1 MAPPASTSTHTEIAR
16 TLLKHVPDQERPRL
30 IRDAVQSLG
39 QGNSADVSFTA
50 ALLLE
55 HPDLGLQQELVHR
68 LTDIIEA
75 GSADLVLPVLTRDA
89 GLGEAL
95 LDNVISSLERRVLQ
109 MKDHWK
115 GNLVVNVDADLNTS
129 QKSPF
134 VNAKEQPQ
142 MNFDALKN
150 TFSFLRQVLASGYS
164 DGSLQQL
171 FDATVTCMGVSD
183 EGTCMAARGTFS
195 ALLSQMGD
203 MQTDQLD
210 LLWKFTKQLNC
221 SASLFHHGLGY
232 SLWLLWSTKLLV
244 PGHILAD
251 AEYWQ
256 MLQTGLRKGDGERRK
271 QCLGIFRRSVALAV
285 KDPSTRPLAKIYPTK
300 SDNIDKYL
308 GLCADIITDT
318 NTVLAQYERFCV
330 IFETVLLGRYLNQ
343 ILACKVDLDELS
355 SSSSAVKTEWL
366 YTLFASALTPQV
378 QESIRKF
385 LGNWMIDSH
394 FQPETT
400 EEFANF
406 FRDVVLPWGAQGS
419 LFTSSIKRRD
429 DEKLVCSHGERL
441 VGYISRVLQRAGP
454 HASGLVDALLNIL
467 AGRRSGSF
475 PYASVYVLEGLA
487 QAFAASKEL
496 VLMPHQ
502 LEQVASLSVALALP
516 EVARDFI
523 HVRSIK
529 LCAESAARSKDSPG
543 ASSIVEAIQRWK
555 RLQAELETPGEHACL
570 GQLEPI
576 AAWQS
581 DRSVRD
587 VKEMETLEKCQTLA
601 AQLYNDAQHSPADVE
616 ALVED
621 IWSDVEY
628 LEYPKKLLI
637 KLPALFLHPRLVQV
651 AQESSGLAELVAS
664 TTEKLRDLSQTRVYL
679 LAPLMCSLRHM
690 ALVSPTAMDILPMQ
704 DIIAQYAER
713 VPEPTVDLQLEV
725 VSADLVKSID
735 PLLSEFGYEH
745 YFGAPMSV
753 GVAALLD
760 LVGRLGV
767 MDAALVRSIYD
778 RLVQRWAKQK
788 TPLPTVS
795 AWKTTLQLQVMVLCC
810 EQLVQRLTDHELLT
824 MLKDLHYI
832 LSIEPLPRFRYLQ
845 SWMVARIYLKRKDLR
860 QRIISELSSKDH
872 HSNPKYLA
880 SLMKIGVMIA
890 KLEDSDRDF
899 AMELAARFVPLA
911 ASSKVVIRH
920 EGQWQVPILMDLA
933 RARGWNEVFG
943 STALASL
950 DGYIRSLERFDQP
963 PLERQLDRFDPIH
976 DNTMTNLV
984 EGTWTQLD
992 VFDTVLCRKEDFQ
1005 ALDKADQD
1013 VDASRSQHHS
1023 CIALGELPVLQLTL
1037 QPKGPDAPEEAKQEL
1052 VPGTASDS
1060 RALQTKGTAYL
1071 ASGVDE
1077 SDSAEVRRNDLIVIA
1092 SLVDNPYNLGGLSRV
1107 SEIFA
1112 ASEMHLQNHHVT
1124 GNRDFTNVS
1133 VSSHLH
1139 FPIMQLSAPNVPEYL
1154 ASKKDEGWRVV
1165 GIEQTDR
1172 SVLLGSPECKLP
1184 EKVILVIGS
1193 EKEGIPALILSECD
1207 MLVEIPQQGITRSLN
1222 VQTAAAIVL
1231 YEYTRQHRQ
1240 QN

>member
-1 MAPPASTSTHTEIAR
+1 MASASTSTHTEIAR
-16 TLLKHVPDQERPRL
+16 TLLKHVPDQERPGL
-30 IRDAVQSLG
+30 IHDAVKSLG

-55 HPDLGLQQELVHR
+55 HPDHRLQQELVHR

-75 GSADLVLPVLTRDA
+75 GSAELVLPVVARDA
-89 GLGEAL
+89 DLSEVLLG
-95 LDNVISSLERRVLQ
+95 NVISSLERRVLQ
-109 MKDHWK
+109 MKADWK
-115 GNLVVNVDADLNTS
+115 GNLVVNVDADLNTNH
-129 QKSPF
+129 KSPF
-134 VNAKEQPQ
+134 VNVKEQPRVD
-142 MNFDALKN
+142 FDALKN
-150 TFSFLRQVLASGYS
+150 TFSFLRQLLASGNS
-164 DGSLQQL
+164 NGPLQQV
-171 FDATVTCMGVSD
+171 FDATVTY
-183 EGTCMAARGTFS
+183 T
-195 ALLSQMGD
+195 
-203 MQTDQLD
+203 
-210 LLWKFTKQLNC
+210 
-221 SASLFHHGLGY
+221 
-232 SLWLLWSTKLLV
+232 
-244 PGHILAD
+244 
-251 AEYWQ
+251 
-256 MLQTGLRKGDGERRK
+256 
-271 QCLGIFRRSVALAV
+271 
-285 KDPSTRPLAKIYPTK
+285 
-300 SDNIDKYL
+300 NI
-308 GLCADIITDT
+308 
-318 NTVLAQYERFCV
+318 VLAQYERFCV

-366 YTLFASALTPQV
+366 YTLFASALIPQV

-400 EEFANF
+400 VEFANF

-429 DEKLVCSHGERL
+429 DGKLVCSHGERL
-441 VGYISRVLQRAGP
+441 ANYISRVLQRAGS
-454 HASGLVDALLNIL
+454 HASGLIDALLNIL
-467 AGRRSGSF
+467 SGRRSGSF
-475 PYASVYVLEGLA
+475 PYASVYVLEGMA
-487 QAFAASKEL
+487 QAFVASNEL

-502 LEQVASLSVALALP
+502 LEQIAGLSAALALP

-523 HVRSIK
+523 HTRSIK
-529 LCAESAARSKDSPG
+529 LCADAAARSKGIPHHP
-543 ASSIVEAIQRWK
+543 SIVEATQRWN
-555 RLQAELETPGEHACL
+555 RLQAELNTHGDRASL
-570 GQLEPI
+570 GQLNPI

-581 DRSVRD
+581 ERSVRD
-587 VKEMETLEKCQTLA
+587 VKEIETLEKCQTLA
-601 AQLYNDAQHSPADVE
+601 AQLCNEAQRSPADIE

-637 KLPALFLHPRLVQV
+637 KLPALFLHPQLVQV
-651 AQESSGLAELVAS
+651 AQGSSGLAELVAS

-679 LAPLMCSLRHM
+679 LAPLMCALRHM
-690 ALVSPTAMDILPMQ
+690 ALVNPTKMDLLPMQ

-725 VSADLVKSID
+725 VAADLVESID
-735 PLLSEFGYEH
+735 PSLSEFGYQH

-753 GVAALLD
+753 GIAALLD
-760 LVGRLGV
+760 LVSRLGN

-778 RLVQRWAKQK
+778 RLIQRWAKQK

-810 EQLVQRLTDHELLT
+810 EQLVQRLTDQELLV

-890 KLEDSDRDF
+890 KLDDSSKDF
-899 AMELAARFVPLA
+899 AIELAARFVPLA

-933 RARGWNEVFG
+933 RARGWDEVYG

-950 DGYIRSLERFDQP
+950 DEYIRSLERFDQP
-963 PLERQLDRFDPIH
+963 PLERQLDRFDPVQ

-984 EGTWTQLD
+984 EGTWTKLD

-1005 ALDKADQD
+1005 ALDKTGQD

-1023 CIALGELPVLQLTL
+1023 CIALGELPVQQLTL
-1037 QPKGPDAPEEAKQEL
+1037 QSKEPDVPEEAKQEL

-1071 ASGVDE
+1071 ASGVDD
-1077 SDSAEVRRNDLIVIA
+1077 SDSAEIRRNDLIVVA

-1124 GNRDFTNVS
+1124 GNKDFTNVS

-1172 SVLLGSPECKLP
+1172 SVLLGSSECNLP

-1193 EKEGIPALILSECD
+1193 EKEGIPALVLSECD
-1207 MLVEIPQQGITRSLN
+1207 MLMEIPQQGITRSLN

-1231 YEYTRQHRQ
+1231 YEYTRQHRRQ
-1240 QN
+1240 K

>member
-1 MAPPASTSTHTEIAR
+1 MASASTSTHTEIAR
-16 TLLKHVPDQERPRL
+16 TLLKHVPDQERPGL
-30 IRDAVQSLG
+30 IRDAVKSLG

-55 HPDLGLQQELVHR
+55 HPDHGLQQELVHR

-75 GSADLVLPVLTRDA
+75 GSAELVLPVVARDA
-89 GLGEAL
+89 DLSEAL
-95 LDNVISSLERRVLQ
+95 LGNVISSLERRVLQ
-109 MKDHWK
+109 MKANWK
-115 GNLVVNVDADLNTS
+115 GNLVVNVDADLNTNP
-129 QKSPF
+129 KGPLI
-134 VNAKEQPQ
+134 NGKEQLLVD
-142 MNFDALKN
+142 FDALKN
-150 TFSFLRQVLASGYS
+150 TFSFLRQLLASGYS
-164 DGSLQQL
+164 SGPLQQV
-171 FDATVTCMGVSD
+171 FDATVSCMGASD

-195 ALLSQMGD
+195 ALLSQMGEL
-203 MQTDQLD
+203 QSDQLD
-210 LLWKFTKQLNC
+210 LLWRFTKQLIC
-221 SASLFHHGLGY
+221 STSPFHHGLGY

-256 MLQTGLRKGDGERRK
+256 MLQTGLRRGDGERRK

-285 KDPSTRPLAKIYPTK
+285 KYPSTRPLVCSAEQLSLDT
-300 SDNIDKYL
+300 
-308 GLCADIITDT
+308 DI
-318 NTVLAQYERFCV
+318 VLAQYERFCV

-400 EEFANF
+400 EDFANF

-441 VGYISRVLQRAGP
+441 AGYISRVLQRAES
-454 HASGLVDALLNIL
+454 HASGLIDALLNIL

-487 QAFAASKEL
+487 QAFATSKGL

-502 LEQVASLSVALALP
+502 LEQVANLSAALALP

-523 HVRSIK
+523 HTRSIK
-529 LCAESAARSKDSPG
+529 LCADSIARSKGTPHHP
-543 ASSIVEAIQRWK
+543 SIVEAIQRWN
-555 RLQAELETPGEHACL
+555 RLQAELKIPGEHASL
-570 GQLEPI
+570 GQLDPI

-587 VKEMETLEKCQTLA
+587 VKEMETLEKCQALSA
-601 AQLYNDAQHSPADVE
+601 KLCDQAQRSPADIE

-637 KLPALFLHPRLVQV
+637 KLPALFLHPQLVQV
-651 AQESSGLAELVAS
+651 AHESSGLAELVAT

-679 LAPLMCSLRHM
+679 LAPLMCALRHM
-690 ALVSPTAMDILPMQ
+690 ALISPTAMDLLPMQ

-725 VSADLVKSID
+725 VAADLVKSID
-735 PLLSEFGYEH
+735 PSLSEFGYQH

-753 GVAALLD
+753 GIAALLD
-760 LVGRLGV
+760 LVSRLGN

-778 RLVQRWAKQK
+778 RLVQRWVKQK

-810 EQLVQRLTDHELLT
+810 EQLVQRMTDQELLV

-860 QRIISELSSKDH
+860 QRIISQLSSRDH

-890 KLEDSDRDF
+890 KLEDSGKDF

-933 RARGWNEVFG
+933 RAKGWNEVYG

-963 PLERQLDRFDPIH
+963 PLERQLDRFDPVQ

-984 EGTWTQLD
+984 EGTWTRLD

-1013 VDASRSQHHS
+1013 VDASRSQHIS
-1023 CIALGELPVLQLTL
+1023 CIALGELPVQKLTL
-1037 QPKGPDAPEEAKQEL
+1037 QPKELDASEEAKQEL

-1071 ASGVDE
+1071 ASGVDD
-1077 SDSAEVRRNDLIVIA
+1077 SDSAEIRRNDLIVVA

-1124 GNRDFTNVS
+1124 GNKDFTNVS

-1172 SVLLGSPECKLP
+1172 SVLLGSSECKLP

-1193 EKEGIPALILSECD
+1193 EKEGIPALVLSECD

-1231 YEYTRQHRQ
+1231 YEYTRQHRRQ
-1240 QN
+1240 R

>member
-1 MAPPASTSTHTEIAR
+1 MASASTSTHTEIAR
-16 TLLKHVPDQERPRL
+16 TLLKHVPDQERPGL
-30 IRDAVQSLG
+30 IHDAVKSLG

-55 HPDLGLQQELVHR
+55 HPDHRLQQELVHR

-75 GSADLVLPVLTRDA
+75 GSAELVLPVVARDA
-89 GLGEAL
+89 DLSEAL
-95 LDNVISSLERRVLQ
+95 LGNVISSLERRVLQ
-109 MKDHWK
+109 MKANRK
-115 GNLVVNVDADLNTS
+115 GNLVVNVDADLNTNH
-129 QKSPF
+129 KSPF
-134 VNAKEQPQ
+134 VNVKEQPRVD
-142 MNFDALKN
+142 FDALKN
-150 TFSFLRQVLASGYS
+150 TFSFLRQLLASGNS
-164 DGSLQQL
+164 NGPLQQV
-171 FDATVTCMGVSD
+171 FDATVTCMGASD

-195 ALLSQMGD
+195 ALLSQMGE

-210 LLWKFTKQLNC
+210 LLWKFTKQLIC
-221 SASLFHHGLGY
+221 STSPFHPGLGY
-232 SLWLLWSTKLLV
+232 SLWLLWSTKLLI

-285 KDPSTRPLAKIYPTK
+285 KDPSTRPLVCSAEQL
-300 SDNIDKYL
+300 SL
-308 GLCADIITDT
+308 DT
-318 NTVLAQYERFCV
+318 NIVLAQYERFCV

-366 YTLFASALTPQV
+366 YTLFASALIPQV

-385 LGNWMIDSH
+385 LGNWMIDTH

-441 VGYISRVLQRAGP
+441 ADYISRVLQRAGL
-454 HASGLVDALLNIL
+454 HASGLIDALLNIL

-475 PYASVYVLEGLA
+475 PYASVYVLEGMA
-487 QAFAASKEL
+487 QAFLASNEL

-502 LEQVASLSVALALP
+502 LEQIAGLSAALALP

-523 HVRSIK
+523 HTRSIK
-529 LCAESAARSKDSPG
+529 LCADSAARSNGTPHHP
-543 ASSIVEAIQRWK
+543 SIVDAIQRWT
-555 RLQAELETPGEHACL
+555 RLQEELKTHRDRASL
-570 GQLEPI
+570 GQLDPI

-581 DRSVRD
+581 ERSVRD
-587 VKEMETLEKCQTLA
+587 VKEMETSEKCHTLA
-601 AQLYNDAQHSPADVE
+601 AQLCNEAPRSPADIE

-637 KLPALFLHPRLVQV
+637 NLPALFLHPQLVQV
-651 AQESSGLAELVAS
+651 AQGTSGLAELVAS

-679 LAPLMCSLRHM
+679 LAPLMGALRHM
-690 ALVSPTAMDILPMQ
+690 ALVSPTSMDLLPMQ
-704 DIIAQYAER
+704 DIIAQCAER

-725 VSADLVKSID
+725 VAADLVKSID
-735 PLLSEFGYEH
+735 PSLSEFGYQH

-753 GVAALLD
+753 GIAALLD
-760 LVGRLGV
+760 LVSRLGN

-778 RLVQRWAKQK
+778 RLIQRWAKQK

-810 EQLVQRLTDHELLT
+810 EQLVQRLTDQELLV

-880 SLMKIGVMIA
+880 SLMKIGVKIA
-890 KLEDSDRDF
+890 KLDDSGKDF

-933 RARGWNEVFG
+933 RARGWDEVYG

-963 PLERQLDRFDPIH
+963 PLERQLDRFDPVQ

-984 EGTWTQLD
+984 EGTWTKLD

-1005 ALDKADQD
+1005 ALDKTGQD

-1023 CIALGELPVLQLTL
+1023 CIALGELPVQQLTL
-1037 QPKGPDAPEEAKQEL
+1037 QSKEPDVPEEAKQEL

-1071 ASGVDE
+1071 ASGVDD
-1077 SDSAEVRRNDLIVIA
+1077 SDSAEIRRNDLIVVA

-1124 GNRDFTNVS
+1124 GNKDFTNVS

-1172 SVLLGSPECKLP
+1172 SVLLGSSECKLP

-1193 EKEGIPALILSECD
+1193 EKEGIPALVLSECD

-1231 YEYTRQHRQ
+1231 YEYTRQHRRQ
-1240 QN
+1240 K

>member
-1 MAPPASTSTHTEIAR
+1 MASASTSTHTEIAR
-16 TLLKHVPDQERPRL
+16 TLLKHVPDQERPGL
-30 IRDAVQSLG
+30 IRDAVKSLG
-39 QGNSADVSFTA
+39 QGNFADVSFTA

-55 HPDLGLQQELVHR
+55 HPDHGLQQELVLR

-75 GSADLVLPVLTRDA
+75 GSAELVLPVVARDA
-89 GLGEAL
+89 DLSEAL
-95 LDNVISSLERRVLQ
+95 LGNIISSLERRVLQ
-109 MKDHWK
+109 TKANWK
-115 GNLVVNVDADLNTS
+115 GNLVVNVDADLNTNH
-129 QKSPF
+129 KSPF
-134 VNAKEQPQ
+134 INAKEQPRVD
-142 MNFDALKN
+142 FEALKN
-150 TFSFLRQVLASGYS
+150 TFSFLRQLLASGYS
-164 DGSLQQL
+164 NGPLQQV
-171 FDATVTCMGVSD
+171 FDATVTCMGTSD

-195 ALLSQMGD
+195 ALLSQMGEL
-203 MQTDQLD
+203 QTDQLN
-210 LLWKFTKQLNC
+210 LLWKFTKQLIC
-221 SASLFHHGLGY
+221 STSSFHHGLGY
-232 SLWLLWSTKLLV
+232 SIWLLWSTKLLV
-244 PGHILAD
+244 PGNILAD

-256 MLQTGLRKGDGERRK
+256 MLQTGLRKGDAERRK

-300 SDNIDKYL
+300 SGNIRKYL
-308 GLCADIITDT
+308 EQCADITVDT
-318 NTVLAQYERFCV
+318 NIVLAQYERFCV

-366 YTLFASALTPQV
+366 YTLFASALIPQV

-441 VGYISRVLQRAGP
+441 AGYISRVLQRAES
-454 HASGLVDALLNIL
+454 HASGLIDALLNIL

-475 PYASVYVLEGLA
+475 PYASVYVLEGMA
-487 QAFAASKEL
+487 QAFAVSNEL

-502 LEQVASLSVALALP
+502 LEQIAGLSAALALP

-523 HVRSIK
+523 HTRSIK
-529 LCAESAARSKDSPG
+529 LCADSAARSSGIPHHP
-543 ASSIVEAIQRWK
+543 SIVEAIQRWN
-555 RLQAELETPGEHACL
+555 RLQAELKTPGEHASL
-570 GQLEPI
+570 GQLDPI

-581 DRSVRD
+581 ERSVRD
-587 VKEMETLEKCQTLA
+587 AKEMETLEKCQTLA
-601 AQLYNDAQHSPADVE
+601 AQLCNDAQHSPADVE

-621 IWSDVEY
+621 IWSDIEY

-637 KLPALFLHPRLVQV
+637 KLPALFLHPQLVQV

-664 TTEKLRDLSQTRVYL
+664 TTEKLRYLSQTRVYL
-679 LAPLMCSLRHM
+679 LAPLMCALRHM
-690 ALVSPTAMDILPMQ
+690 ALVNPTAMDLLPMQ

-725 VSADLVKSID
+725 VAADLVKSID
-735 PLLSEFGYEH
+735 PSLSEFGYQH

-753 GVAALLD
+753 GIAALLD
-760 LVGRLGV
+760 LVSRLGN
-767 MDAALVRSIYD
+767 MDAELIRSIYD
-778 RLVQRWAKQK
+778 RLIQRWAKQK

-810 EQLVQRLTDHELLT
+810 EQLVQRLTDQELLG

-890 KLEDSDRDF
+890 KLEDSGKDF

-933 RARGWNEVFG
+933 RARGWDEVYG

-950 DGYIRSLERFDQP
+950 DEYIRSLERFDQP
-963 PLERQLDRFDPIH
+963 PLERQLDRFDPVQ

-984 EGTWTQLD
+984 EGTWTKLD
-992 VFDTVLCRKEDFQ
+992 VFDTVLCRKEDFE

-1013 VDASRSQHHS
+1013 VDASRSQHDS
-1023 CIALGELPVLQLTL
+1023 CIALGELPVQQLTL
-1037 QPKGPDAPEEAKQEL
+1037 QPKEHDVPEEAKQEL

-1071 ASGVDE
+1071 ASGVDD
-1077 SDSAEVRRNDLIVIA
+1077 SDSAEVRRNDLIVVA

-1124 GNRDFTNVS
+1124 GNKDFTNVS

-1172 SVLLGSPECKLP
+1172 SVLLGSFECKLP

-1193 EKEGIPALILSECD
+1193 EKEGIPALVLSECD

-1231 YEYTRQHRQ
+1231 YEYTRQHRRQ
-1240 QN
+1240 K

>member
-1 MAPPASTSTHTEIAR
+1 MH
-16 TLLKHVPDQERPRL
+16 
-30 IRDAVQSLG
+30 
-39 QGNSADVSFTA
+39 FTA

-55 HPDLGLQQELVHR
+55 HPDHGLQQELVQR
-68 LTDIIEA
+68 LTDMIEA
-75 GSADLVLPVLTRDA
+75 GSADLVLPVVARDSE
-89 GLGEAL
+89 LGEAL
-95 LDNVISSLERRVLQ
+95 LGNVISSLERRVLQ
-109 MKDHWK
+109 MKENWK
-115 GNLVVNVDADLNTS
+115 GNLVVNVDADLNTNH
-129 QKSPF
+129 KSPF
-134 VNAKEQPQ
+134 INAKEQPQ
-142 MNFDALKN
+142 VDFDALKN
-150 TFSFLRQVLASGYS
+150 TFSFLRQLLASGYS
-164 DGSLQQL
+164 NGPLQQI
-171 FDATVTCMGVSD
+171 FDASVTCMGASD

-195 ALLSQMGD
+195 VLLSQMGEL
-203 MQTDQLD
+203 QTDQLD
-210 LLWKFTKQLNC
+210 LLWMFTKQLIR
-221 SASLFHHGLGY
+221 STSPFHHGLGY

-300 SDNIDKYL
+300 SGDIHLYL
-308 GLCADIITDT
+308 ELCADINLDT
-318 NTVLAQYERFCV
+318 NIVLAQYERFCV

-454 HASGLVDALLNIL
+454 HASGLIDALLNIL

-502 LEQVASLSVALALP
+502 LEQVASLSAALALP

-523 HVRSIK
+523 HSRSIK
-529 LCAESAARSKDSPG
+529 LCADSAARSKNPPG
-543 ASSIVEAIQRWK
+543 ASSTVEAIQRWK
-555 RLQAELETPGEHACL
+555 RLQAELDSPGEHAFL
-570 GQLEPI
+570 GQLDPI

-581 DRSVRD
+581 EYSVRD
-587 VKEMETLEKCQTLA
+587 GKEMETLEKCQTLA
-601 AQLYNDAQHSPADVE
+601 TQLCNAVQHSPADVE

-651 AQESSGLAELVAS
+651 AQDSSGLAELVAS

-679 LAPLMCSLRHM
+679 LAPLMCALRHM
-690 ALVSPTAMDILPMQ
+690 ALVSPTAMDLLPMQ

-725 VSADLVKSID
+725 VSADLVKTID
-735 PLLSEFGYEH
+735 PLLRDFGYEH

-753 GVAALLD
+753 GIAALLD
-760 LVGRLGV
+760 LVSRLGN

-810 EQLVQRLTDHELLT
+810 EQLVQQMTDQELLV

-890 KLEDSDRDF
+890 KLEDSDKDF

-963 PLERQLDRFDPIH
+963 PLERQLDRFDPIR

-984 EGTWTQLD
+984 EGTWTKLD

-1013 VDASRSQHHS
+1013 LDASRSQHHS
-1023 CIALGELPVLQLTL
+1023 CIALGEAPVQQLPL
-1037 QPKGPDAPEEAKQEL
+1037 QPKEPDAPEEAKQEL

-1071 ASGVDE
+1071 ASGIDD
-1077 SDSAEVRRNDLIVIA
+1077 SDSAEVRRNDLIVVA

-1139 FPIMQLSAPNVPEYL
+1139 FPIMQLSAPSVPEYL

-1193 EKEGIPALILSECD
+1193 EKEGIPALVLSECD

-1231 YEYTRQHRQ
+1231 YEYTRQHRR

>member
-1 MAPPASTSTHTEIAR
+1 MASASTSTHTEIAR
-16 TLLKHVPDQERPRL
+16 TLLKHVPDQERPGL
-30 IRDAVQSLG
+30 IHDAVKSLG

-55 HPDLGLQQELVHR
+55 HPDHRLQQELVHR

-75 GSADLVLPVLTRDA
+75 GSAELVLPVVARDA
-89 GLGEAL
+89 DLSEVLLG
-95 LDNVISSLERRVLQ
+95 NVISSLERRVLQ
-109 MKDHWK
+109 MKADWK
-115 GNLVVNVDADLNTS
+115 GNLVVNVDADLNTNH
-129 QKSPF
+129 KSPF
-134 VNAKEQPQ
+134 VNVKEQPRVD
-142 MNFDALKN
+142 FDALKN
-150 TFSFLRQVLASGYS
+150 TFSFLRQLLASGNS
-164 DGSLQQL
+164 NGPLQQV
-171 FDATVTCMGVSD
+171 FDATVTCMGASD

-195 ALLSQMGD
+195 ALLSQMGE
-203 MQTDQLD
+203 MQTNQLD
-210 LLWKFTKQLNC
+210 PLWKFTKQLIC
-221 SASLFHHGLGY
+221 STSPFHHGLGY
-232 SLWLLWSTKLLV
+232 SLWLLWCTKLLV

-271 QCLGIFRRSVALAV
+271 QCL
-285 KDPSTRPLAKIYPTK
+285 
-300 SDNIDKYL
+300 
-308 GLCADIITDT
+308 DT
-318 NTVLAQYERFCV
+318 NIVLAQYERFCV

-366 YTLFASALTPQV
+366 YTLFASALIPQV

-400 EEFANF
+400 VEFANF

-429 DEKLVCSHGERL
+429 DGKLVCSHGERL
-441 VGYISRVLQRAGP
+441 ANYISRVLQRAGS
-454 HASGLVDALLNIL
+454 HASGLIDALLNIL
-467 AGRRSGSF
+467 SGRRSGSF
-475 PYASVYVLEGLA
+475 PYASVYVLEGMA
-487 QAFAASKEL
+487 QAFVASNEL

-502 LEQVASLSVALALP
+502 LEQIAGLSAALALP

-523 HVRSIK
+523 HTRSIK
-529 LCAESAARSKDSPG
+529 LCADAAARSKGIPHHP
-543 ASSIVEAIQRWK
+543 SIVEATQRWN
-555 RLQAELETPGEHACL
+555 RLQAELNTHGDRASL
-570 GQLEPI
+570 GQLNPI

-581 DRSVRD
+581 ERSVRD
-587 VKEMETLEKCQTLA
+587 VKEIETLEKCQTLA
-601 AQLYNDAQHSPADVE
+601 AQLCNEAQRSPADIE

-637 KLPALFLHPRLVQV
+637 KLPALFLHPQLVQV
-651 AQESSGLAELVAS
+651 AQGSSGLAELVAS

-679 LAPLMCSLRHM
+679 LAPLMCALRHM
-690 ALVSPTAMDILPMQ
+690 ALVNPTKMDLLPMQ

-725 VSADLVKSID
+725 VAADLVESID
-735 PLLSEFGYEH
+735 PSLSEFGYQH

-753 GVAALLD
+753 GIAALLD
-760 LVGRLGV
+760 LVSRLGN

-778 RLVQRWAKQK
+778 RLIQRWAKQK

-810 EQLVQRLTDHELLT
+810 EQLVQRLTDQELLV

-890 KLEDSDRDF
+890 KLDDSSKDF
-899 AMELAARFVPLA
+899 AIELAARFVPLA

-933 RARGWNEVFG
+933 RARGWDEVYG

-950 DGYIRSLERFDQP
+950 DEYIRSLERFDQP
-963 PLERQLDRFDPIH
+963 PLERQLDRFDPVQ

-984 EGTWTQLD
+984 EGTWTKLD

-1005 ALDKADQD
+1005 ALDKTGQD

-1023 CIALGELPVLQLTL
+1023 CIALGELPVQQLTL
-1037 QPKGPDAPEEAKQEL
+1037 QSKEPDVPEEAKQEL

-1071 ASGVDE
+1071 ASGVDD
-1077 SDSAEVRRNDLIVIA
+1077 SDSAEIRRNDLIVVA

-1124 GNRDFTNVS
+1124 GNKDFTNVS

-1172 SVLLGSPECKLP
+1172 SVLLGSSECNLP

-1193 EKEGIPALILSECD
+1193 EKEGIPALVLSECD
-1207 MLVEIPQQGITRSLN
+1207 MLMEIPQQGITRSLN

-1231 YEYTRQHRQ
+1231 YEYTRQHRRQ
-1240 QN
+1240 K

>member
-1 MAPPASTSTHTEIAR
+1 
-16 TLLKHVPDQERPRL
+16 
-30 IRDAVQSLG
+30 
-39 QGNSADVSFTA
+39 
-50 ALLLE
+50 
-55 HPDLGLQQELVHR
+55 
-68 LTDIIEA
+68 
-75 GSADLVLPVLTRDA
+75 
-89 GLGEAL
+89 
-95 LDNVISSLERRVLQ
+95 
-109 MKDHWK
+109 
-115 GNLVVNVDADLNTS
+115 
-129 QKSPF
+129 
-134 VNAKEQPQ
+134 
-142 MNFDALKN
+142 
-150 TFSFLRQVLASGYS
+150 
-164 DGSLQQL
+164 
-171 FDATVTCMGVSD
+171 
-183 EGTCMAARGTFS
+183 
-195 ALLSQMGD
+195 
-203 MQTDQLD
+203 
-210 LLWKFTKQLNC
+210 
-221 SASLFHHGLGY
+221 
-232 SLWLLWSTKLLV
+232 
-244 PGHILAD
+244 
-251 AEYWQ
+251 

-271 QCLGIFRRSVALAV
+271 QCLEQLSL
-285 KDPSTRPLAKIYPTK
+285 
-300 SDNIDKYL
+300 
-308 GLCADIITDT
+308 DT
-318 NTVLAQYERFCV
+318 NIVLAQYERFCV

-366 YTLFASALTPQV
+366 YTLFASALIPQV

-400 EEFANF
+400 VEFANF

-429 DEKLVCSHGERL
+429 DGKLVCSHGERL
-441 VGYISRVLQRAGP
+441 ANYISRVLQRAGS
-454 HASGLVDALLNIL
+454 HASGLIDALLNIL
-467 AGRRSGSF
+467 SGRRSGSF
-475 PYASVYVLEGLA
+475 PYASVYVLEGMA
-487 QAFAASKEL
+487 QAFVASNEL

-502 LEQVASLSVALALP
+502 LEQIAGLSAALALP

-523 HVRSIK
+523 HTRSIK
-529 LCAESAARSKDSPG
+529 LCADAAARSKGIPHHP
-543 ASSIVEAIQRWK
+543 SIVEATQRWN
-555 RLQAELETPGEHACL
+555 RLQAELNTHGDRASL
-570 GQLEPI
+570 GQLNPI

-581 DRSVRD
+581 ERSVRD
-587 VKEMETLEKCQTLA
+587 VKEIETLEKCQTLA
-601 AQLYNDAQHSPADVE
+601 AQLCNEAQRSPADIE

-637 KLPALFLHPRLVQV
+637 KLPALFLHPQLVQV
-651 AQESSGLAELVAS
+651 AQGSSGLAELVAS

-679 LAPLMCSLRHM
+679 LAPLMCALRHM
-690 ALVSPTAMDILPMQ
+690 ALVNPTKMDLLPMQ

-725 VSADLVKSID
+725 VAADLVESID
-735 PLLSEFGYEH
+735 PSLSEFGYQH

-753 GVAALLD
+753 GIAALLD
-760 LVGRLGV
+760 LVSRLGN

-778 RLVQRWAKQK
+778 RLIQRWAKQK

-810 EQLVQRLTDHELLT
+810 EQLVQRLTDQELLV

-890 KLEDSDRDF
+890 KLDDSSKDF
-899 AMELAARFVPLA
+899 AIELAARFVPLA

-933 RARGWNEVFG
+933 RARGWDEVYG

-950 DGYIRSLERFDQP
+950 DEYIRSLERFDQP
-963 PLERQLDRFDPIH
+963 PLERQLDRFDPVQ

-984 EGTWTQLD
+984 EGTWTKLD

-1005 ALDKADQD
+1005 ALDKTGQD

-1023 CIALGELPVLQLTL
+1023 CIALGELPVQQLTL
-1037 QPKGPDAPEEAKQEL
+1037 QSKEPDVPEEAKQEL

-1071 ASGVDE
+1071 ASGVDD
-1077 SDSAEVRRNDLIVIA
+1077 SDSAEIRRNDLIVVA

-1124 GNRDFTNVS
+1124 GNKDFTNVS

-1172 SVLLGSPECKLP
+1172 SVLLGSSECNLP

-1193 EKEGIPALILSECD
+1193 EKEGIPALVLSECD
-1207 MLVEIPQQGITRSLN
+1207 MLMEIPQQGITRSLN

-1231 YEYTRQHRQ
+1231 YEYTRQHRRQ
-1240 QN
+1240 K

>member
-1 MAPPASTSTHTEIAR
+1 MASASTSTHTEIAR
-16 TLLKHVPDQERPRL
+16 TLLKHVPDQERPGL
-30 IRDAVQSLG
+30 IRDAVKSLG

-55 HPDLGLQQELVHR
+55 HPDHGLQQELVHR

-75 GSADLVLPVLTRDA
+75 GSSELVLPVVARDA
-89 GLGEAL
+89 DLSEAL
-95 LDNVISSLERRVLQ
+95 LGNVISSLERRVLQ
-109 MKDHWK
+109 MKANWK
-115 GNLVVNVDADLNTS
+115 GNLVVNVDADLDTNH
-129 QKSPF
+129 KSPF
-134 VNAKEQPQ
+134 INAKEQPQ
-142 MNFDALKN
+142 VDFDAFKN
-150 TFSFLRQVLASGYS
+150 TFSFLRQLLASGYS
-164 DGSLQQL
+164 NGPLQPV
-171 FDATVTCMGVSD
+171 FDATVTCMGASD

-195 ALLSQMGD
+195 ALLSQMGE

-210 LLWKFTKQLNC
+210 LLWKFTKQLIC
-221 SASLFHHGLGY
+221 SKSPFHHGLGY
-232 SLWLLWSTKLLV
+232 SLWLLWSTKLLI

-285 KDPSTRPLAKIYPTK
+285 KDPATRPLAKIYPIK
-300 SDNIDKYL
+300 SGNAHKDL
-308 GLCADIITDT
+308 ELCADITIDT
-318 NTVLAQYERFCV
+318 NIVLAQYERFCV

-366 YTLFASALTPQV
+366 YTLFASALIPQV

-441 VGYISRVLQRAGP
+441 AGYISRVLQRAGS
-454 HASGLVDALLNIL
+454 HASGLTDALLNIL

-487 QAFAASKEL
+487 QAFATSKEL

-502 LEQVASLSVALALP
+502 LEQVASLSAALALP

-523 HVRSIK
+523 HTRSIK
-529 LCAESAARSKDSPG
+529 LCADSAARSSGIPHHP
-543 ASSIVEAIQRWK
+543 SIVEAIQRWN
-555 RLQAELETPGEHACL
+555 RLQAELETPGEHASL
-570 GQLEPI
+570 GQLDPI

-581 DRSVRD
+581 ERSVRD
-587 VKEMETLEKCQTLA
+587 AKEMETLEKCQTLA
-601 AQLYNDAQHSPADVE
+601 AQLCNDAQHSPADVE

-637 KLPALFLHPRLVQV
+637 ELPALFLHPQLVQV
-651 AQESSGLAELVAS
+651 AQESSGLVELVAS

-679 LAPLMCSLRHM
+679 LAPLMCALRHM
-690 ALVSPTAMDILPMQ
+690 ALVNPTAMDLLPMK

-725 VSADLVKSID
+725 VAADLVKSID
-735 PLLSEFGYEH
+735 PSLSEFGYQH
-745 YFGAPMSV
+745 YFGDPMSV
-753 GVAALLD
+753 GIAALLD
-760 LVGRLGV
+760 LVSRLGN
-767 MDAALVRSIYD
+767 MDATLVRSIYD
-778 RLVQRWAKQK
+778 RLIQRWAKQK

-810 EQLVQRLTDHELLT
+810 EQLVQRLTDQELLG

-890 KLEDSDRDF
+890 KLEDSGKDF

-933 RARGWNEVFG
+933 RARGWDEVYG

-950 DGYIRSLERFDQP
+950 DEYIRSLERFDQP
-963 PLERQLDRFDPIH
+963 PLERQLDRFNPVQ

-984 EGTWTQLD
+984 EGTWTKLD

-1005 ALDKADQD
+1005 ALDKAGQD
-1013 VDASRSQHHS
+1013 VDASRSQHDS
-1023 CIALGELPVLQLTL
+1023 CIALGELPVQQLTL
-1037 QPKGPDAPEEAKQEL
+1037 QPKEPDVPEEAKQEL

-1071 ASGVDE
+1071 ASGVDD
-1077 SDSAEVRRNDLIVIA
+1077 SDSAEIRRNDLIVVA

-1124 GNRDFTNVS
+1124 GNKDFTNVS

-1172 SVLLGSPECKLP
+1172 SVLLGSSECKLP

-1193 EKEGIPALILSECD
+1193 EKEGIPALVLSECD

-1231 YEYTRQHRQ
+1231 YEYTRQHRRQ
-1240 QN
+1240 K

>member
-1 MAPPASTSTHTEIAR
+1 MARSASTSTHTEIAR
-16 TLLKHVPDQERPRL
+16 TLLKHVPDQERPEL

-55 HPDLGLQQELVHR
+55 HPDHGLQQELVHR
-68 LTDIIEA
+68 LTEIIEA
-75 GSADLVLPVLTRDA
+75 GSADLVLPVVARDA
-89 GLGEAL
+89 GLSEAL
-95 LDNVISSLERRVLQ
+95 LRNVISSLERRVLQ
-109 MKDHWK
+109 MKDNWK
-115 GNLVVNVDADLNTS
+115 GNLVVNVDADLNTN

-134 VNAKEQPQ
+134 INAKEQPRVD
-142 MNFDALKN
+142 FDSLKN
-150 TFSFLRQVLASGYS
+150 TFSFLRQLLASGYS
-164 DGSLQQL
+164 NGPLQQV

-183 EGTCMAARGTFS
+183 EETCMAARGTFS

-203 MQTDQLD
+203 LQTDQLD
-210 LLWKFTKQLNC
+210 LLWKFTKQLIL
-221 SASLFHHGLGY
+221 SASASHHGLGY

-251 AEYWQ
+251 TEYWQ

-300 SDNIDKYL
+300 SDTNI
-308 GLCADIITDT
+308 
-318 NTVLAQYERFCV
+318 VLAQYERFCV

-441 VGYISRVLQRAGP
+441 VGYIGRVLQRAGP
-454 HASGLVDALLNIL
+454 HASGLIDALLNIL

-529 LCAESAARSKDSPG
+529 LCAESAARSKDPPG

-555 RLQAELETPGEHACL
+555 RLQAELETPREHACL

-587 VKEMETLEKCQTLA
+587 VKEMETLEKCQTLS
-601 AQLYNDAQHSPADVE
+601 AQLCNDVQHSPADVE

-651 AQESSGLAELVAS
+651 AQQSSGLAELVAS

-679 LAPLMCSLRHM
+679 MAPLMCALRHM
-690 ALVSPTAMDILPMQ
+690 ALVSPTAMDILPVQ

-725 VSADLVKSID
+725 VSAGLVKSID

-810 EQLVQRLTDHELLT
+810 EQLVQRLTGQELLT

-845 SWMVARIYLKRKDLR
+845 SWIVARIYLKRRDLR

-933 RARGWNEVFG
+933 RARGWNEVYG

-963 PLERQLDRFDPIH
+963 PLERQLDRFDPIR

-984 EGTWTQLD
+984 EGTWTKLD

-1005 ALDKADQD
+1005 ALDKANQD
-1013 VDASRSQHHS
+1013 VDASRSQYLS
-1023 CIALGELPVLQLTL
+1023 CIALGELPVQQLTH
-1037 QPKGPDAPEEAKQEL
+1037 QPKEPDASEEAKQEL

-1139 FPIMQLSAPNVPEYL
+1139 FPIMQLSAPNLPEYL

-1193 EKEGIPALILSECD
+1193 EKEGIPALVLSECD

-1231 YEYTRQHRQ
+1231 YEYTRQHRR
-1240 QN
+1240 